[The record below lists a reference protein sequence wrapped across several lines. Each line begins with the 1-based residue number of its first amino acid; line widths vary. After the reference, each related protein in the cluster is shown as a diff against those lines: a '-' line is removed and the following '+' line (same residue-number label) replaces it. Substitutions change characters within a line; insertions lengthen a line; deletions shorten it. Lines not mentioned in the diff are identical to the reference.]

1 MLVRIALPLSKAAL
15 ATLVLFYAVGHW
27 QAFFHAIL
35 FITKQD
41 LHPLQVYLR
50 RVVIMNDPALI
61 DSVDEWV
68 RHINTSAIYEQ
79 LKYALIIVSI
89 LPIICLYPFLQKYF
103 VKGAMIG
110 ALKA

>member
-1 MLVRIALPLSKAAL
+1 M
-15 ATLVLFYAVGHW
+15 
-27 QAFFHAIL
+27 
-35 FITKQD
+35 
-41 LHPLQVYLR
+41 
-50 RVVIMNDPALI
+50 
-61 DSVDEWV
+61 
-68 RHINTSAIYEQ
+68 RHVNTSAIYEQ